1 MQHTGKY
8 RPNSFNS
15 NPVNATRKCKTGW
28 RFVVVFGFCSIWVWF
43 GFFFSLQL
51 QHNHTLLCIFVS
63 VPSVC
68 DWLIILLC
76 VEPRIDFVA
85 VVFGCCHYSNCLHRM
100 CGCMPFSIR
109 FFSRLLL
116 IHVHACDMG
125 LCALYVFSH
134 FRLSFF
140 LIFLSR
146 SFFQIVLMLR
156 ASPYSIKISYFSVR
170 INTILCM
177 CARIYVSKQQKS
189 ERLAFSTK
197 HLRRVLI
204 RFVINRLLYFG
215 VEHAA

>member
-109 FFSRLLL
+109 FFFPVIANTRTCMWYGTVRIICVFSFSFIFFPHFSLSLVL
-116 IHVHACDMG
+116 SDCVF
-125 LCALYVFSH
+125 CALRH
-134 FRLSFF
+134 TL
-140 LIFLSR
+140 
-146 SFFQIVLMLR
+146 
-156 ASPYSIKISYFSVR
+156 
-170 INTILCM
+170 
-177 CARIYVSKQQKS
+177 
-189 ERLAFSTK
+189 
-197 HLRRVLI
+197 
-204 RFVINRLLYFG
+204 
-215 VEHAA
+215 